1 MYSSLHC
8 TLFQL
13 VYPII
18 PLSLCTQL
26 GTPFRHQHF
35 HKEKPVRQ
43 EGAPSVLGRLLP
55 YCQGSSESRVPTSP
69 SRAATP
75 TQAGQGCPRAGQ
87 GCVPGQGRAVPAL
100 GCPRAG
106 LSHLSSRRCTA
117 SQASRRLSSPYIRN
131 RIRRQH
137 ARLLVSCFRRLGF
150 DLPLNPRNQSHTGQ
164 EGSSKAGITSQK

>member
-26 GTPFRHQHF
+26 GTLFRHQHF

-43 EGAPSVLGRLLP
+43 EGAPSTLGRLLP
-55 YCQGSSESRVPTSP
+55 YCQGSSECRVPTCP
-69 SRAATP
+69 GRAALP
-75 TQAGQGCPRAGQ
+75 PR
-87 GCVPGQGRAVPAL
+87 QGRAVPGQGWAVPRQ

-131 RIRRQH
+131 RILRQH

-150 DLPLNPRNQSHTGQ
+150 DLPLNPRNQSHTQ
-164 EGSSKAGITSQK
+164 DKRDHPKLALLAKNKFYQ